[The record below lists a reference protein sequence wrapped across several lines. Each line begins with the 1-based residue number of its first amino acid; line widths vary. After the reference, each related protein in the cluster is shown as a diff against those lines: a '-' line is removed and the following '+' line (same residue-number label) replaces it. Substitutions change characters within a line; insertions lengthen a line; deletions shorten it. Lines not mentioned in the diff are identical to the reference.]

1 LGISAQAEA
10 LLCALAD
17 ARAARPELAPLL
29 DFYAALWRW
38 QFAAREALTSE
49 VAVPDEAASRLA
61 AGRPLLDFA
70 PLPIEPVA
78 FARLAQGIAALAHE
92 HNPTWGELPDEPTAA
107 AWLDLARDVF
117 QRGTTPAEAATA
129 ADLPALASG
138 LALAPY
144 LEHAAAFLRPHLDDA
159 LWQRPYCP
167 VCGGRPDLALLH
179 RQSGARYLVCARCQ
193 SQWLYRRVGCPFCG
207 QEEVLYYPSPD
218 EVYRL
223 YVCDTCHRYLKTV
236 DLRQTGRKVEPRLE
250 RLLTVGLDMAAQGQ
264 GYH

>member
-1 LGISAQAEA
+1 MGISEQAEA
-10 LLCALAD
+10 LRRALAD

-29 DFYAALWRW
+29 DFYATLWRL
-38 QFAAREALTSE
+38 QLAAREEIAGQVALPDD
-49 VAVPDEAASRLA
+49 AVPRLA
-61 AGRPLLDFA
+61 DGRPLLDFV
-70 PLPIEPVA
+70 PLPIEPVT
-78 FARLAQGIAALAHE
+78 FARLAQDIAVLAHQY
-92 HNPTWGELPDEPTAA
+92 NPTWGELPEEPA

-129 ADLPALASG
+129 ADLPALAAG

-144 LEHAAAFLRPHLDDA
+144 LEHAAAFLRPHLDDT

-167 VCGGRPDLALLH
+167 ICGGRPDLALLH
-179 RQSGARYLVCARCQ
+179 RETGARYLVCARCQ

-207 QEEVLYYPSPD
+207 REEGLYYASSD

-250 RLLTVGLDMAAQGQ
+250 RLLTVGLDLAAQGE